1 MPGKKIMMVLP
12 PRDFDGEMFERV
24 RRVFIGRRHEVSVTS
39 IIPGTVTSDEGAT
52 VPVDVRL
59 HDLKYYQYDAF
70 VFVGGEGAKVYF
82 DEERVRKLA
91 GDVKWKTI
99 GATGSATVILAQ
111 SDVLKDKKA
120 TGPHQFAG
128 LLIEHGAVFTNRP
141 LEVDGKI
148 VTAQDVSV
156 AEQFANAVADSVE

>member
-39 IIPGTVTSDEGAT
+39 VIPGTVVSDEGVS

-59 HDLKYYQYDAF
+59 QDLKYYQYDAF
-70 VFVGGEGAKVYF
+70 VFIGGEGAKIYF

-91 GDVKWKTI
+91 DDVKFKTM
-99 GATGSATVILAQ
+99 GATGIATVILAR
-111 SDVLKDKKA
+111 SNALKNKKA

-128 LLIEHGAVFTNRP
+128 LLIEHGAVFTNQP
-141 LEVDGKI
+141 LAVDDKM
-148 VTAQDVSV
+148 VTAQDASV